1 MLNKILRKRK
11 FSESNFITL
20 FLAITY
26 LENKVDYIN
35 RFRLQEKLAK
45 FYDAENTIF
54 EDIDLKEE
62 NDKKYLSIES
72 GFTYAIAYGL
82 LVTIHD
88 NTKDLIYIINMSEK
102 SATRVL
108 NEYDPEIVNA
118 MTKLVNDV
126 FTKDEE
132 KVPQRISTKINES

>member
-35 RFRLQEKLAK
+35 RFRLQEKLAN

-102 SATRVL
+102 SATKVL

-132 KVPQRISTKINES
+132 KVPQRINTKINES

>member
-45 FYDAENTIF
+45 FDDAENTIF

-132 KVPQRISTKINES
+132 KVPQRINTKINES